1 MLIIYLLLKLV
12 TDNVNSSLTSKLCSE
27 FLNSQEFP
35 CVLRRG
41 RDLSQFQLGIRTI
54 AICFKIQLLFFCDMY
69 LCIHSTR
76 VLAISN
82 SGMVLLSCFMF
93 FLDSEGQGGLACCSP
108 WGHKELDTT

>member
-1 MLIIYLLLKLV
+1 MLG
-12 TDNVNSSLTSKLCSE
+12 
-27 FLNSQEFP
+27 
-35 CVLRRG
+35 RG

-54 AICFKIQLLFFCDMY
+54 AICFKIQLLFFCGMY
-69 LCIHSTR
+69 LCINYTR

-93 FLDSEGQGGLACCSP
+93 FLDNEGQGGLACCGP

>member
-1 MLIIYLLLKLV
+1 MCWEGERPITVSVRNQNNSRLFQNSV
-12 TDNVNSSLTSKLCSE
+12 TV
-27 FLNSQEFP
+27 
-35 CVLRRG
+35 
-41 RDLSQFQLGIRTI
+41 
-54 AICFKIQLLFFCDMY
+54 FFCGRY

-76 VLAISN
+76 ILAISN